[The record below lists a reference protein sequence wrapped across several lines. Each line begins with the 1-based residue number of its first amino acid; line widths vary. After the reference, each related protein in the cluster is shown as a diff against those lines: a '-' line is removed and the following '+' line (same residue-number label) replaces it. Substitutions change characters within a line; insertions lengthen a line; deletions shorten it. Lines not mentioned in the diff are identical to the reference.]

1 MVQFECDE
9 CISVVPRKF
18 LLDPPEPSVGD
29 ECLVE
34 WSSKEYTAKVL
45 AMGDDQQ
52 ARKAEAE
59 LLKGLSQDCESD
71 DKPPAK
77 KPHLL
82 KRLTKKTA
90 VSKPK
95 NKSRQKKSQP
105 RGKSLILA

>member
-1 MVQFECDE
+1 
-9 CISVVPRKF
+9 
-18 LLDPPEPSVGD
+18 
-29 ECLVE
+29 
-34 WSSKEYTAKVL
+34 
-45 AMGDDQQ
+45 MGDDQQ

-71 DKPPAK
+71 DKPTAK

-95 NKSRQKKSQP
+95 NRSRQKKSQP
-105 RGKSLILA
+105 RGKKSDFSLDLGSLAKKDINQQPERSDQPQSSQSDHSKTEQSQSSHGDQW